1 MVTTTT
7 STRARTV
14 MKRAALAAY
23 ASSVAIALGAG
34 PSTASA
40 ASHTPRAH
48 GHALT
53 QPIRRATTIAVAPSQ
68 IAGSLGVLENIPQTL
83 NNCGPA
89 SVAEVL
95 AYWGIQR
102 TQDETAAVLRADGN
116 PFGMSP
122 YAIPSYARGLGLEA
136 LVAPEGTPRLVKA
149 LISNGFPV
157 IVSQRVSLEDHYQHY
172 RPIEAYDDRQGV
184 FISSDPYMGP
194 GYSIPYAAF
203 SQIWTTS
210 NGRFVALYPP
220 AKASLLKAV
229 LFSAGWNAGQA
240 FARDIAV
247 TEHRMRHPEQNNSA
261 WGNSA
266 ALHWGGARSYPYL
279 TLAWDNLQ
287 LRRLSTARA
296 NLQQAVRHGAS
307 SLTIS
312 WINGEFPVRYTG

>member
-1 MVTTTT
+1 LCT
-7 STRARTV
+7 
-14 MKRAALAAY
+14 
-23 ASSVAIALGAG
+23 G

-40 ASHTPRAH
+40 ASHTPPAH
-48 GHALT
+48 GQAQT
-53 QPIRRATTIAVAPSQ
+53 QTIHRATTIAVAPSR

-102 TQDETAAVLRADGN
+102 TQYETAAVLRADGN

-122 YAIPSYARGLGLEA
+122 YAIPGYARGLGLEA
-136 LVAPEGTPRLVKA
+136 LVAPEGTLRLVKA

-157 IVSQRVSLEDHYQHY
+157 IVSQRVSLDDHYQHY

-184 FISSDPYMGP
+184 FTSSDPYMGP
-194 GYSIPYAAF
+194 SYSIPYAAF
-203 SQIWTTS
+203 SRLWTTG
-210 NGRFVALYPP
+210 NGRFVVLYPP

-229 LFSAGWNAGQA
+229 LLSAGWDAEQA
-240 FARDIAV
+240 FAHDITV

-261 WGNSA
+261 WGNPNTFRWS
-266 ALHWGGARSYPYL
+266 GARSYPYL

-287 LRRLSTARA
+287 LGRLSTARA
-296 NLQQAVRHGAS
+296 NLQQAVQHGAS
-307 SLTIS
+307 PLTIS
-312 WINGEFPVRYTG
+312 WISSGFPVR

>member
-7 STRARTV
+7 SARARTV
-14 MKRAALAAY
+14 IMKRATLAAC

-40 ASHTPRAH
+40 ASHTPPAH
-48 GHALT
+48 GHART
-53 QPIRRATTIAVAPSQ
+53 QTIHRATTIAVAPSR

-122 YAIPSYARGLGLEA
+122 YAIPSYAGSLGLKA

-157 IVSQRVSLEDHYQHY
+157 IVSQRVSLDDHYQHY

-203 SQIWTTS
+203 SRIWTTS
-210 NGRFVALYPP
+210 NARFVALYPP

-229 LFSAGWNAGQA
+229 LLSAGWNAGQA
-240 FARDIAV
+240 FAHDIAV
-247 TEHRMRHPEQNNSA
+247 TEDRMRHPNRNNSA
-261 WGNSA
+261 WGHSA
-266 ALHWGGARSYPYL
+266 ALHWSGARSYPYL

-287 LRRLSTARA
+287 LGRLSAARA
-296 NLQQAVRHGAS
+296 NLQQATQHGAS
-307 SLTIS
+307 PLTVS
-312 WINGEFPVRYTG
+312 WISSGFPVR